1 MKIVLIAFLVI
12 VALFLGA
19 SWLAVYLWPNMF
31 R

>member
-19 SWLAVYLWPNMF
+19 SWLAVHLWPHMF